1 VDWSGTLNVSLE
13 LMPLDA
19 VFVLKMINLNPKIN
33 PKLLL
38 IHLLRLNLM
47 KMMLPLLLELILT
60 EEELD
65 TLGNSETLWD
75 LLKKPKKDARPL
87 KKKLDVNKVDGFGIL
102 NAKKELMLSDVAFV
116 WKKTHLNPQ
125 INLTMPFLLLLN
137 LS

>member
-1 VDWSGTLNVSLE
+1 ML
-13 LMPLDA
+13 LDA
-19 VFVLKMINLNPKIN
+19 VFVLKMMNLNPKIN
-33 PKLLL
+33 LKLLL

-65 TLGNSETLWD
+65 TLGNLETLLD

-116 WKKTHLNPQ
+116 
-125 INLTMPFLLLLN
+125 
-137 LS
+137 